1 MKNSKKILITFFIST
16 IIFTMILSS
25 FNFIIDPFQQYRKPT
40 LYKTFYTEYNERSL
54 NGGLA
59 KTRSYS
65 SIITGSSM
73 TQNFLISKASEILPN
88 PIKLTISGA
97 TAHEINLI
105 LNTAFKSNNEI
116 KNILIGLDV
125 YALSGKPN
133 RLKNGDDSI
142 PIYLY
147 DYNYFNDIFYLANIT
162 TIQESIR
169 SLLNKYMKN
178 KNDLNWNYENM
189 YQWQHIFSDNDF
201 SEEKI
206 LKQFSSKVE
215 KNTNIQVST
224 NNDFD
229 FENLKNSFEF
239 NFISLIQNNPNTNFI
254 FFYPPYSLFSYKQW
268 KEDFILNEIIQFKK
282 YMTKRLSEF
291 SNVAIYDF
299 QSAIEIT
306 TNLNNY
312 KDFTHY
318 HQNINNWMIEQI
330 KENNY
335 LVTKDNIDE
344 HLENLRKQIEE
355 YDLNKSIL
363 D

>member
-54 NGGLA
+54 NAGLA

-97 TAHEINLI
+97 TVHEINLI

-189 YQWQHIFSDNDF
+189 YQWQHKTENEFGRDKVLKMLVDNPLSNNNF
-201 SEEKI
+201 NKI
-206 LKQFSSKVE
+206 E
-215 KNTNIQVST
+215 Y
-224 NNDFD
+224 
-229 FENLKNSFEF
+229 SFETMKKSF
-239 NFISLIQNNPNTNFI
+239 DYNYLQIIKNNPNTNFI
-254 FFYPPYSLFSYKQW
+254 FFAALF
-268 KEDFILNEIIQFKK
+268 
-282 YMTKRLSEF
+282 
-291 SNVAIYDF
+291 
-299 QSAIEIT
+299 
-306 TNLNNY
+306 
-312 KDFTHY
+312 
-318 HQNINNWMIEQI
+318 
-330 KENNY
+330 
-335 LVTKDNIDE
+335 
-344 HLENLRKQIEE
+344 
-355 YDLNKSIL
+355 
-363 D
+363 